1 MSGLKTAAITALA
14 LFAQPLHASMAL
26 DYPKEFASC
35 AGRYSAMME
44 HAWLMESPRAGDYE
58 RMRETFITLLEAID
72 GGPGKVRLHR
82 RVDAKFAQASLLHL
96 ATFSLE
102 PEIAERAEEQV
113 ESHLAFCRGL
123 VLGG

>member
-44 HAWLMESPRAGDYE
+44 HAWLMESPNAGDYE
-58 RMRETFITLLEAID
+58 RMRETFITLLEAVD
-72 GGPGKVRLHR
+72 DGPGKVRFHR
-82 RVDAKFAQASLLHL
+82 RIDAKIAQASLLRL

-102 PEIAERAEEQV
+102 PEIAERAGEQV
-113 ESHLAFCRGL
+113 ETHLAFCRGL

>member
-44 HAWLMESPRAGDYE
+44 HAWLIESPSAGDYE

-82 RVDAKFAQASLLHL
+82 RVYAKFAQASLLHL